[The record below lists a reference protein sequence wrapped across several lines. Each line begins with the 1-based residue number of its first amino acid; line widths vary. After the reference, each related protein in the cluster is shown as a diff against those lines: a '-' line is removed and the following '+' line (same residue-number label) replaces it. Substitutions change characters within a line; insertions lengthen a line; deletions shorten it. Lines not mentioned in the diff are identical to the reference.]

1 MVGSGR
7 KKYASS
13 GRIGFISR
21 MDAGAYPQRPHPKDA
36 VNKMLNTTSPII
48 HQSSLF
54 MVGLLVA

>member
-1 MVGSGR
+1 MSVG
-7 KKYASS
+7 
-13 GRIGFISR
+13 
-21 MDAGAYPQRPHPKDA
+21 DYPHHPHPKDA